1 METRNGN
8 QKFDQKID
16 TVAERVKG
24 LVDQGADKVDQL
36 RSRAMDVKQQA
47 FDRGNAMVDRAS
59 TYIKANPIKSVAIA
73 FGVGYIG
80 MRLFRR

>member
-1 METRNGN
+1 M
-8 QKFDQKID
+8 
-16 TVAERVKG
+16 KG
-24 LVDQGADKVDQL
+24 LVDQGADKVDEI
-36 RSRAMDVKQQA
+36 RNRAMDVKQQV
-47 FDRGNAMVDRAS
+47 FDRGNAVVDRTT